1 MKEEITKEQEMNE
14 KNEIKSN
21 RGNKKTKELEFKIQT
36 LENEL
41 SESRD
46 KFLRLYAEFE
56 NYKKRNIKER
66 LDILK
71 NASKDTI
78 QSLLPVLDDFDRAKK
93 SSEDENSE
101 EHFSEGVL
109 LVYQKLY
116 KVLGS
121 FGLKEMETKEV
132 AFDPEL
138 HEAITEIPSPSEE
151 LKGKIVDT
159 VEKGYYLND
168 KILRHAKVVVG
179 K

>member
-1 MKEEITKEQEMNE
+1 MKEEVTKEQEMNE
-14 KNEIKSN
+14 KKSS
-21 RGNKKTKELEFKIQT
+21 RGNKKIKELEMNIQT

-66 LDILK
+66 LEILK

-101 EHFSEGVL
+101 EHFSDGVL

-116 KVLGS
+116 KVLGTY
-121 FGLKEMETKEV
+121 GLKEMETKEIV
-132 AFDPEL
+132 FDPEL
-138 HEAITEIPSPSEE
+138 HEAITEIPSPNEE